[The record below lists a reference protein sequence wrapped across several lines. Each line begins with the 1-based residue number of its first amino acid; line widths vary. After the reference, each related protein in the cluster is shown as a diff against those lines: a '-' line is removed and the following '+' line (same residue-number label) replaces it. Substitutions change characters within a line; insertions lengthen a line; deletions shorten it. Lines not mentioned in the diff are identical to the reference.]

1 MRLIGAVSALVGGFV
16 LASAAGAHTAAAPAA
31 ADQGERMHGASGSAT
46 VARSQGGRRL
56 RLSGRDA
63 ASARLRATGR
73 VRVAVRVAGQPCA
86 GRPRMIVALDG
97 ARLFSRSIRSRSAI
111 TVSTR
116 KTVAAGVHTLTV
128 RLANPHRGRNCV
140 RSLRVGRLALGAAGA
155 SPIWQPARQTTWQWQ
170 LTGAI
175 DQSVAAQMYDVD
187 LQDSPA
193 SLVASLH
200 AKGRRVVCYLSAG
213 SFEDWRPD
221 AADFPAEALGETMDG
236 WPDERWLDIRRIDL
250 LGPIM
255 KRRLDQCRAKGFDG
269 VEPDNVDGYRNRTG
283 FELSAADQ
291 LRYNRFLARAAH
303 ARGLSIG
310 LKNDLDQVKA
320 LEPDFDWAINEQCF
334 QYDEC
339 ETLAPFVR
347 AGKAVFNVEYGLLPA
362 AFCDKAKAMGL
373 MSMRKTLSLDA
384 SRTPCW

>member
-1 MRLIGAVSALVGGFV
+1 
-16 LASAAGAHTAAAPAA
+16 
-31 ADQGERMHGASGSAT
+31 
-46 VARSQGGRRL
+46 
-56 RLSGRDA
+56 
-63 ASARLRATGR
+63 
-73 VRVAVRVAGQPCA
+73 
-86 GRPRMIVALDG
+86 MIVALDG
-97 ARLFSRSIRSRSAI
+97 ARLLRRSIRSRSLI

-140 RSLRVGRLALGAAGA
+140 RSLRVGRLALDAASA
-155 SPIWQPARQTTWQWQ
+155 SPIWQPAPRTTWQWQ

-175 DQSVAAQMYDVD
+175 DQSVTAQMYDVD

-221 AADFPAEALGETMDG
+221 AADFPADVLGETLDG
-236 WPDERWLDIRRIDL
+236 WPDERWLDIRRLDV

-255 KRRLDQCRAKGFDG
+255 ERRLDQCRAKGFDG
-269 VEPDNVDGYRNRTG
+269 VEPDNVDGYGNRTG
-283 FELSAADQ
+283 FELRAADQ
-291 LRYNRFLARAAH
+291 LRYNRFLAREAH

-320 LEPDFDWAINEQCF
+320 LEPDFDWAINEECF
-334 QYDEC
+334 RYDEC
-339 ETLAPFVR
+339 EALATFVR
-347 AGKAVFNVEYGLLPA
+347 ARKAVFNVEYDLAPA
-362 AFCDKAKAMGL
+362 AFCDRAKAMGF
-373 MSMRKTLSLDA
+373 MSMRKTRLPGREPYALLVTSVRRRACGPDHRRVT
-384 SRTPCW
+384 SWPSTR